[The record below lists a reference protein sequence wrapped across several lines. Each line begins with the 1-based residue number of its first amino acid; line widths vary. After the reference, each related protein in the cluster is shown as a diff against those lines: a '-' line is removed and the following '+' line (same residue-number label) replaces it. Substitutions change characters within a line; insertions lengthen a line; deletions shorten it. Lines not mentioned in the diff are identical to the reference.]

1 MKAIT
6 KTRDGVLVDIEV
18 SSKSDK
24 FRISGYN
31 EWRKAF
37 EVKIKAVPEKGKAN
51 KEIINEFSRI
61 IGCPVEIL
69 SGHKSHHKTLKI
81 YGISENELLEILK
94 NYPIR
99 NII

>member
-6 KTRDGVLVDIEV
+6 KIKDGLLMDIEV
-18 SSKSDK
+18 SPKSDK

-31 EWRKAF
+31 EWREAF

-61 IGCPVEIL
+61 TSCHVEIL
-69 SGHKSHHKTLKI
+69 SGLKSHHKTLKF
-81 YGISENELLEILK
+81 YGINENELLDILK
-94 NYPIR
+94 DHIG
-99 NII
+99 